1 VIVPSTALTSETTS
15 AAPRL
20 SFSAAIASGCVA
32 TVQNACRPF
41 SRDAQTSAAIGRMTT
56 IDR

>member
-1 VIVPSTALTSETTS
+1 LTSETTS